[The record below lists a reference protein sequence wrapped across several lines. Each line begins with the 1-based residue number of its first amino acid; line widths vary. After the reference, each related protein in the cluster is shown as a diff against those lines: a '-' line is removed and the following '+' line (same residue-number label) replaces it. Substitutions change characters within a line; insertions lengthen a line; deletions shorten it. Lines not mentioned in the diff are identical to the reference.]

1 MVCKVGKFKS
11 SEYNLTF
18 AQNIIFLRRRF
29 CVFNCGF
36 FIYMIPFTF
45 LFALMNWHEETVCCG
60 AERQYEL
67 STGSFIRGIV
77 SDLSLRLLVPLAG
90 AVHKLFKTS

>member
-1 MVCKVGKFKS
+1 MFCKVGKFKS

-18 AQNIIFLRRRF
+18 VQNIIFLRRRF

-36 FIYMIPFTF
+36 IYMILFTI
-45 LFALMNWHEETVCCG
+45 LFALINWHEETVCCG

-77 SDLSLRLLVPLAG
+77 SDLSFRILVPLAG
-90 AVHKLFKTS
+90 VGHNLFKTR